1 MVLPTG
7 AQVAAAQKRQRLE
20 FPVAIGGAADM
31 SGRADQPDTNVNDPL
46 ETLAGLNFHSAG
58 APECAPIR
66 QINFAYS

>member
-7 AQVAAAQKRQRLE
+7 AQVAAGQKRQRLGSLL
-20 FPVAIGGAADM
+20 GGAADM

-58 APECAPIR
+58 PPECAPIL
-66 QINFAYS
+66 QIN